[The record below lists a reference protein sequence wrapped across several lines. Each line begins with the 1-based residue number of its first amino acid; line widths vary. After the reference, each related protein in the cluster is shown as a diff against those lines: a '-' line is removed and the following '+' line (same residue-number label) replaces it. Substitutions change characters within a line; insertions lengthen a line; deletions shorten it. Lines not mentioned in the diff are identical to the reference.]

1 MSNDT
6 NYELT
11 TEKDPQEVPA
21 PDLPYRPPLPKTYR
35 PKIGLIGC
43 GGITIHHLGAYKQDG
58 LDVIAL
64 RDLNEE
70 VVKERQKII
79 TPKRNFIAIITTC

>member
-11 TEKDPQEVPA
+11 TEKDLQEVPA

-43 GGITIHHLGAYKQDG
+43 GGITTHHLDAYKQDG

-64 RDLNEE
+64 CDLNEE
-70 VVKERQKII
+70 VVKERHKII